1 MELIIGILGLL
12 VIAAVGFASM
22 SAKQKAADDPAN
34 KDVVYLDQIFEV
46 ANLDDASKYLVI
58 IYRQSGNIQQKDKIY
73 SSAND
78 AIKAA
83 ITTFKRAKIPF
94 VSITENSVDRLSFS
108 RPWHSHKG
116 ASEGRK
122 VGSVLIAR
130 MNE

>member
-12 VIAAVGFASM
+12 AIAAVGFASM
-22 SAKQKAADDPAN
+22 NAKQKAADDPSN
-34 KDVVYLDQIFEV
+34 KDVVYLEQLFEV
-46 ANLDDASKYLVI
+46 ANLDVDSKYLVI

-94 VSITENSVDRLSFS
+94 VSITENSTDKLSFS

-116 ASEGRK
+116 SSEGKK
-122 VGSVLIAR
+122 VGSVLIMR
-130 MNE
+130 MND